1 MSSTH
6 IVIAPELKETGRRF
20 GYAIA
25 VVINLVL
32 LVVVQN
38 VVEWG
43 WPPFLTEEFADVV
56 PWISASLLV
65 SIAANLIYQFNDSP
79 SVKSTGQILVNLVS
93 IAVTYVVLRVFPF
106 DFSSYAFNWTPVVW
120 IVSILAIVGAGISV
134 LTEAI
139 KLVSSG
145 PDKERR

>member
-6 IVIAPELKETGRRF
+6 IVIAPELKATGRRF
-20 GYAIA
+20 GYGIA
-25 VVINLVL
+25 VVINLVM
-32 LVVVQN
+32 LVIVQN

-43 WPPFLTEEFADVV
+43 WPSFLTEEFAEVV
-56 PWISASLLV
+56 PWISTSLLV
-65 SIAANLIYQFNDSP
+65 SIAANLIYQFDDSP
-79 SVKSTGQILVNLVS
+79 AVKSTGQILVNLVS

-120 IVSILAIVGAGISV
+120 IVSILAIVGAGIGV